1 MPLLGRGDSGFESL
15 HPDTMSYEDHFFN
28 QLDKNIV
35 PQETNPLQNEVL
47 INKLSERAEEKIFTS
62 RPNLDDFSALYSE
75 KEILEDKERV
85 SFLKDKFNE
94 MITPSQER
102 TNKVGAVF
110 EAIVIDEAE
119 SSEWLGSGAILYPAS
134 QYDDFMNGVDAVAEF
149 KKEENESDFL
159 ALAMDVTFSSDIE
172 NIEKKI
178 NRVLKSVKD
187 GVLTSLKYFVDEN
200 GNQSKM
206 EVPRVVIGAEAA
218 MVGELMQLWNMKNSA
233 IEENRKKAK
242 STLGQHIF
250 QTKMLLEI
258 EMQLKGYGKFAKDH
272 GQPEIAD
279 LYENALRI
287 IEDVIIEHK
296 SKMTRSSNLS
306 KKV

>member
-1 MPLLGRGDSGFESL
+1 
-15 HPDTMSYEDHFFN
+15 
-28 QLDKNIV
+28 
-35 PQETNPLQNEVL
+35 
-47 INKLSERAEEKIFTS
+47 
-62 RPNLDDFSALYSE
+62 
-75 KEILEDKERV
+75 
-85 SFLKDKFNE
+85 LKDKFNE

-287 IEDVIIEHK
+287 IEDVIEEKRELIENHRTQIENDQVFQLIKK
-296 SKMTRSSNLS
+296 SVESLM
-306 KKV
+306 